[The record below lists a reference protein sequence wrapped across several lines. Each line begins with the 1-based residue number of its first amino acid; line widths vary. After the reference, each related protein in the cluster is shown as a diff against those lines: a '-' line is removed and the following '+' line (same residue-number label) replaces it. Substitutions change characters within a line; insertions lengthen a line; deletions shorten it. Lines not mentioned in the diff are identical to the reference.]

1 MQKIAILALQ
11 SVVPFDLGVACD
23 VFSRVKLANGESAY
37 KVLVCASETRIQA
50 GAFEIHAPHSFDEVV
65 TADIVV
71 VPGIEDIHCPIP
83 DSVINVLKVASNAGA
98 LIASICTGTFVLAAA
113 GLLDGRAATTHWAVA
128 EELARRYPNVSVDPS
143 VLFVDDGDV
152 VTSAG
157 ASAGLDMCL
166 HLVQRL
172 HGQEIASHSA
182 RLAVAPLHRDGGQA
196 QFIEHQMPS
205 AECSL
210 GKLFEWMLENL
221 DRPLNVSILAARARM
236 STRTFAR
243 RFREQTGTTPIQWLL
258 RFRIRRAQQLLETSA
273 ASIEYISAASGFESP
288 VTFRTRFQSLIG
300 LTPTAYRRR
309 FGSAEVCNI

>member
-1 MQKIAILALQ
+1 MQKIAVLALQ

-71 VPGIEDIHCPIP
+71 VPGIEDIHRPIP
-83 DSVINVLKVASNAGA
+83 DSVIKVLKAASNAGA

-172 HGQEIASHSA
+172 HVQEIASHSA

-221 DRPLNVSILAARARM
+221 DRPLNVSILAARASM

-288 VTFRTRFQSLIG
+288 VTFRARFQSLIG